1 MPYALFDH
9 DAKVSKAYPTEQDV
23 WRHAMDTGL
32 VVDSIADEESDLT
45 QPVLDKGY
53 RIKSCQPDPG
63 EDPAKNEADAPKDL
77 GATPIV

>member
-1 MPYALFDH
+1 MPYALFDG

-23 WRHAMDTGL
+23 WRHATDTGI
-32 VVDSIADEESDLT
+32 VVDRIADEETDEI

-63 EDPAKNEADAPKDL
+63 EDPAKNEAEAPRDL
-77 GATPIV
+77 GATPKV